1 MNELL
6 INKNCYPAN
15 YLRKLL
21 IYNAFI
27 LSCIQYFLSWH
38 IEESGQIIRY
48 TIAICLLLSINYEK
62 WDRFKLFL
70 CIFLCIAFLYR
81 RLLIVWTLFTLIY
94 QIDYF
99 KISLKDISKIS
110 LVLVIFELFIQIEGV
125 LLGLFENE
133 GIVYMK
139 SNTITYDLGT
149 GNANRCASLFLSIV
163 ILSYV
168 IFKDRNRAIFIIFSS
183 IIAAVSFIITGSRTT
198 ILCIIIIIVLSIIYW
213 KIHIRNYF
221 KYLIAIFPILM
232 FGLTFY
238 LAFNLN
244 DNKGLNEM
252 ASGRLWY
259 IVKFT
264 QDFTFND
271 WLIGAPRTIDE
282 PLDSSYLE
290 IIHTGGI
297 SLCIFLCIA
306 YYITSIKYFNLIK
319 PYLPII
325 ITMLIAGL
333 TESILLR
340 PSDLSIIFWMLMFQ
354 GIIKYKPII

>member
-1 MNELL
+1 
-6 INKNCYPAN
+6 
-15 YLRKLL
+15 
-21 IYNAFI
+21 
-27 LSCIQYFLSWH
+27 
-38 IEESGQIIRY
+38 
-48 TIAICLLLSINYEK
+48 
-62 WDRFKLFL
+62 
-70 CIFLCIAFLYR
+70 
-81 RLLIVWTLFTLIY
+81 
-94 QIDYF
+94 
-99 KISLKDISKIS
+99 
-110 LVLVIFELFIQIEGV
+110 
-125 LLGLFENE
+125 
-133 GIVYMK
+133 
-139 SNTITYDLGT
+139 
-149 GNANRCASLFLSIV
+149 
-163 ILSYV
+163 
-168 IFKDRNRAIFIIFSS
+168 
-183 IIAAVSFIITGSRTT
+183 
-198 ILCIIIIIVLSIIYW
+198 
-213 KIHIRNYF
+213 
-221 KYLIAIFPILM
+221 M